1 MSLARKR
8 GIVARRCFNAIALQ
22 LLSAPRNSNSD
33 QGKRQGID
41 ELWHRE
47 SGKGRNDKAAQQR
60 AEAGRQQTWPETAEA
75 GREQNR
81 GHEKQVGRVGLQDR
95 RERHTCNESDG
106 YGERRHTV
114 PKHVLAGQ
122 KLVFDTARPTG
133 VAGFGVQMR
142 KKRLHCRPVK
152 LSFAAVS
159 GTLGYISGIFPLWRP
174 AAMFVKPS
182 GSAYSNL
189 PSALRRR
196 WKRRSLH
203 VHTAANNRR
212 SYAR

>member
-1 MSLARKR
+1 MILARKR
-8 GIVARRCFNAIALQ
+8 VIVALRCFNAIALQ
-22 LLSAPRNSNSD
+22 LRSAPRNSNSD

-81 GHEKQVGRVGLQDR
+81 GHEKQVRRVGLQDR

-122 KLVFDTARPTG
+122 KPVFDTARPTG

-152 LSFAAVS
+152 LSLPRSAELLA
-159 GTLGYISGIFPLWRP
+159 TLAEFFPFG
-174 AAMFVKPS
+174 A
-182 GSAYSNL
+182 
-189 PSALRRR
+189 RRR
-196 WKRRSLH
+196 CS
-203 VHTAANNRR
+203 
-212 SYAR
+212 